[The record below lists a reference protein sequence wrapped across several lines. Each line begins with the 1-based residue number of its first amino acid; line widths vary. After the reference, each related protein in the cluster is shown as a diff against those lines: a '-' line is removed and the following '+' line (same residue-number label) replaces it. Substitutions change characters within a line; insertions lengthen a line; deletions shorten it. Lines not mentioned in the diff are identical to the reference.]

1 MPLWNAKLTDVLL
14 TAPDPAEA
22 IEYWARLL
30 NGRAGDSE
38 IALGDG
44 TRIRVAE
51 GPLTGLAEIGFEAG
65 PELIAAAA
73 ELGAEDEGAVSRVA
87 DPDGWRLRLDAVGEV
102 APQEVVG
109 PTLSHCTLNSPAPPS
124 QREWYER
131 LTFLL
136 SDALGE
142 IFCWLR
148 PNPIHHAMAFCRSER
163 AGIHHIAVELPDSA
177 AFIAAIDNV
186 VDAGG
191 ALEFGPG
198 RHMVGG
204 NLFAYLIDRY
214 GVRWELVAEMG
225 RLDPDRAP
233 GIFTAKD
240 RSRSVNL
247 FGPPPPASFI
257 EQPGGPQTSVPA

>member
-30 NGRAGDSE
+30 DGGADGSG
-38 IALGDG
+38 IALGGG

-73 ELGAEDEGAVSRVA
+73 ELGAEADGPASHIA
-87 DPDGWRLRLDAVGEV
+87 DPDAWRLRLDAVDAV
-102 APQEVVG
+102 APQQVVS

-136 SDALGE
+136 SDQLGE

-148 PNPIHHAMAFCRSER
+148 PNPVHHAIAFSRAER

-186 VDAGG
+186 VETGG

-214 GVRWELVAEMG
+214 GIRWELVAEMG

-233 GIFTAKD
+233 GIYTAGD
-240 RSRSVNL
+240 RSRSVNR
-247 FGPPPPASFI
+247 FGPPPPASFV
-257 EQPGGPQTSVPA
+257 ERAGGLQTS